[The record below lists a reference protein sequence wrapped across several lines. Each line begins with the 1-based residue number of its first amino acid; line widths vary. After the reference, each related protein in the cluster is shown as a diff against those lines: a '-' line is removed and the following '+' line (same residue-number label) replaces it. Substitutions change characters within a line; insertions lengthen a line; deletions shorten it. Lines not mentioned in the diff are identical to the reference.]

1 MPNLVNKSQKII
13 TDTRHKYKAN
23 RTGFPI
29 LSIFSNYIF
38 NKQGFRQ
45 RARKHIKTLLNIKD
59 ARQQVAPM
67 ER

>member
-1 MPNLVNKSQKII
+1 MQTSLNKSKKL
-13 TDTRHKYKAN
+13 TRDTRNKYKAN

-45 RARKHIKTLLNIKD
+45 RARKHIKTLLNSKD